1 MIRIASMAMD
11 GVSFCGRG
19 GTRRGFGGGVEER
32 LGMSLRVARGNTAAR
47 GAELGEDL
55 GGGSTLPVFVGLE
68 DVRLLGVSVVATLA
82 VGLLAMAWGK
92 LPSAKAAV
100 AFDIQG

>member
-1 MIRIASMAMD
+1 
-11 GVSFCGRG
+11 
-19 GTRRGFGGGVEER
+19 
-32 LGMSLRVARGNTAAR
+32 MSLRVARGNTAAR